1 MNFWPIDKVHEATEY
16 FDVESPDTC
25 TTDILREDRSVV
37 PRREH
42 IIKAWIF
49 YQVEPDHLVD
59 KEEDLG
65 ILQNM
70 YLHRLNTTPHLRSF
84 TKRNV

>member
-1 MNFWPIDKVHEATEY
+1 MDFWPIDKVHEAT
-16 FDVESPDTC
+16 DVESPDTC
-25 TTDILREDRSVV
+25 TTDMLCEDRSVV

-42 IIKAWIF
+42 TIKAWVF
-49 YQVEPDHLVD
+49 CQVEPDHLVD

-70 YLHRLNTTPHLRSF
+70 YLHRLSTTPHLRSF
-84 TKRNV
+84 TKRDV